1 MKRVFLLATGVAFL
15 VCAVIAVPALANE
28 VAPALPSDH
37 RIRSVLFTPNQVV
50 RLRGW
55 VGYHIDVEFEPG
67 ETFATLGGGDLDA
80 LSYGSYANHL
90 VLKPKAAVV
99 HTNLTVITSR
109 RTYILDYAVNEGMPD
124 PFAEDLVYSLRFTYP
139 AIVGPT
145 PADRVADNLAKAEEQ
160 RSRNFDYWFCGNPL
174 LQPIAASDDGVH
186 TRVRFAP
193 RAELPA
199 IFVRSDEGTES
210 LLNFSMDAGDVII
223 HRTARRLILRRGR
236 SVGCIVNKGYTG
248 AGERLP
254 SGTVSPHVRRGTPE
268 IKP

>member
-1 MKRVFLLATGVAFL
+1 MKPLLLLATAVACV
-15 VCAVIAVPALANE
+15 VCAVFAAPTLANE

-80 LSYGSYANHL
+80 LSYGAYANHL
-90 VLKPKAAVV
+90 VLKPKAVVV

-109 RTYILDYAVNEGMPD
+109 RTYILDYAVADGLPD

-145 PADRVADNLAKAEEQ
+145 PADRVAVDLVRAEEQ
-160 RSRNFDYWFCGNPL
+160 RTRNFDYWFCGDPL
-174 LQPIAASDDGVH
+174 LQPVAASDDGVH
-186 TRVRFAP
+186 TRVRFGP

-254 SGTVSPHVRRGTPE
+254 TGTVSPHVRRATPE